1 MRGESALTGRKPA
14 GRLAFDRRIMKT
26 ETLRSILVSALLAVP
41 ALADNAR
48 IETYKDQ
55 LRGVRPPEL
64 PTETARLV
72 AQQQANAADAVSAAI
87 SLSGASPQL
96 IVGSVAKASPKSAAA
111 AAATAIANEPKL
123 TSNLQTQPKL
133 TVAITRAAVSAA
145 PSEIFDI
152 VAASCQA
159 RPASFYTIGVAAA
172 EAAPRATDKVIPA
185 ITSGVPALKPVIRR
199 AQSDFKSAN
208 RSASLALVLKHA
220 ENLLSTI
227 AHDQNL
233 STEALLA
240 QETEISL
247 AQKLV
252 AKADTLPP
260 PPVQRPPFVS
270 GPTIGEIRPPDTTEV
285 PPSGRNYSSP

>member
-1 MRGESALTGRKPA
+1 
-14 GRLAFDRRIMKT
+14 MKT
-26 ETLRSILVSALLAVP
+26 ETLCGILVSALLGIP

-48 IETYKDQ
+48 VETYKGE
-55 LRGVRPPEL
+55 LRDVRPPEL

-72 AQQQANAADAVSAAI
+72 AQQHADAADAVSAAI
-87 SLSGASPQL
+87 SLRGASPQL

-123 TSNLQTQPKL
+123 TSNPQTQPKL
-133 TVAITRAAVSAA
+133 TVAITKAAISAA
-145 PSEIFDI
+145 PSEVFDI
-152 VAASCQA
+152 VAESCKA

-185 ITSGVPALKPVIRR
+185 IISGVPALKPIIQR
-199 AQSDFKSAN
+199 AQADFKAAN

-233 STEALLA
+233 SPEALLA
-240 QETEISL
+240 QESETSL

-270 GPTIGEIRPPDTTEV
+270 GPTTGEIRPVDTTEV